1 MLNGF
6 YQLHQNRGRR
16 LRRGELLCQACQCVT
31 WKGGA
36 GRELSRSM
44 PADLRLENPGP
55 QGGLSVAS
63 YFWFITRKLQAQGQW
78 GTRRT
83 VKAESRCG
91 SGHPSLR
98 TLGLKAGGWPVPGL
112 PGLHRTC
119 LQNQEVAVQTV
130 SVLGW
135 KRQRSKHQ
143 PSSRQMSGLYKHI
156 QLHLRGLQR
165 FCVAAREVHTGVG
178 CDWLCSPDLRDHP
191 LWLQRKSPDCSYL
204 FVLDFILRQGLSIS
218 IRLAWNSQISSCLCL
233 LECWADF

>member
-1 MLNGF
+1 MTDQHTSHGAQDTPPLGVTFPPPPRKPTASQLCLCPRKEQDRAPRPNKQSARTTVRLDLTCLLNGF

-16 LRRGELLCQACQCVT
+16 LRWGELLCQACQCVT
-31 WKGGA
+31 WKGGT
-36 GRELSRSM
+36 GCELSGSM
-44 PADLRLENPGP
+44 PAGLRLENPRP

-83 VKAESRCG
+83 VKAQSRCG

-119 LQNQEVAVQTV
+119 LQNQEVTVQTV

-135 KRQRSKHQ
+135 KRQKSKHR
-143 PSSRQMSGLYKHI
+143 P
-156 QLHLRGLQR
+156 LHVKCQASTNIHSCTYVALQ
-165 FCVAAREVHTGVG
+165 
-178 CDWLCSPDLRDHP
+178 
-191 LWLQRKSPDCSYL
+191 
-204 FVLDFILRQGLSIS
+204 
-218 IRLAWNSQISSCLCL
+218 
-233 LECWADF
+233 